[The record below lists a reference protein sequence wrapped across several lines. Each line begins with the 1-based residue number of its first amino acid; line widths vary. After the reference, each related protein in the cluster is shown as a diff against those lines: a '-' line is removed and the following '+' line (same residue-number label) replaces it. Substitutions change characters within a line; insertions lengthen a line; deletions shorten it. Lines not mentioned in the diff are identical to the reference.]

1 MTATPLTKAR
11 DVPADSNALAARYR
25 TVLERIRE
33 AERRYG
39 RDNGSVSLIAVS
51 KTQPAIAIETV
62 HTCGQSAFGEN
73 HLQEAVD
80 KIAKL
85 RDKPL
90 VWHFIGHIQNNKC
103 RLIATHFDWVHSVDR
118 IKTVQ
123 RPVSYTH
130 LTLPT
135 TPYV

>member
-11 DVPADSNALAARYR
+11 DVSADSNALAARYR

-51 KTQPAIAIETV
+51 KTQPAIAIEMV

-80 KIAKL
+80 
-85 RDKPL
+85 
-90 VWHFIGHIQNNKC
+90 
-103 RLIATHFDWVHSVDR
+103 
-118 IKTVQ
+118 
-123 RPVSYTH
+123 
-130 LTLPT
+130 
-135 TPYV
+135 